1 MKRILKK
8 VLRFGLV
15 RILGKERV
23 KKFLAI
29 MANHADIDLMAV
41 AYNSIGILNCE
52 NEVVSG
58 ERFFISN
65 ILKDYIKCPAPVL
78 LDVGANV
85 GKYTLSL
92 SREFP
97 DAKIISFEPNKNTF
111 EILKQNVKGKAECI
125 NAGLGS
131 EVKTG
136 KIYTYSD
143 NITSSHASI
152 YSDVFEVFHEAEN
165 IVGIDFEM
173 ITIDS
178 FCAQRGIEDID
189 LLKIDTEGNELDVLK
204 GCRKMLTGNSVKI
217 IQFEFG
223 ECDVFSRVFLRD
235 FYEML
240 PNYRI
245 YRLNSDSL
253 IPLFEYKSTNE
264 IFRFQNFIALNTKSL
279 EM

>member
-8 VLRFGLV
+8 LSRFLLV

-23 KKFLAI
+23 NKILVI
-29 MANHADIDLMAV
+29 MANHVGIDLMTV
-41 AYNSIGILNCE
+41 AYNSIGILNCQ
-52 NEVVSG
+52 NEEVSG
-58 ERFFISN
+58 EQFFISN
-65 ILKDYIKCPAPVL
+65 ILKNYINYPMPVL

-85 GKYTLSL
+85 GKYTLAL

-97 DAKIISFEPNKNTF
+97 GAKIISFEPNRNTF

-136 KIYTYSD
+136 KIYTYAE

-152 YSDVFEVFHEAEN
+152 YSDVFEVFHEAAN
-165 IVGIDFEM
+165 VVGIDFEM
-173 ITIDS
+173 ITIDN
-178 FCAQRGIEDID
+178 FCTQRGIEHID

-204 GCRKMLTGNSVKI
+204 GSRKMLTGNRVKI

-264 IFRFQNFIALNTKSL
+264 IFRFQNFIALNTKL
-279 EM
+279 LRK